1 MFTPTG
7 RNGSTPTPAFI
18 ICCKYTMLVELKIGQ
33 RPIEAKVREKHR
45 ESLRLESMLAQGNS
59 SLYLILYKV
68 CFTLTKT
75 HRVPSELAF
84 LGILVSAANEED
96 GLPLP
101 SCLILETN
109 SQEVDV
115 IHILPLRKVKFNR
128 IK

>member
-1 MFTPTG
+1 
-7 RNGSTPTPAFI
+7 
-18 ICCKYTMLVELKIGQ
+18 MLVELKIGQ
-33 RPIEAKVREKHR
+33 RPIEAKVHEKHR
-45 ESLRLESMLAQGNS
+45 ESLRLESMLAQSNS

-84 LGILVSAANEED
+84 LGILVSAANEEIEV
-96 GLPLP
+96 LPLP